1 MKHSPRPA
9 ALFRGLFMSL
19 RSVLPA
25 VACLF
30 AFGSAAIAQNQ
41 YVVFHSGAG
50 NSSTNVY
57 PYLIGGVIQPLQPL
71 VVSGGVFQIVPVP
84 DGTKY
89 YAIADGGTAVTSI
102 QGSFTAPVAVA
113 TAFSGAPKA
122 AVVSP
127 DGTKLF
133 VAAGRV
139 YVISTNSDQVLNPG
153 GLTVAGDPID
163 IRVSWDST
171 RLFVLSRAATASNN
185 FTTLTSFDIV
195 NNYAKLAE
203 ISFPGNPN
211 EAPTGL
217 LIGPNG
223 LLYLSS
229 YARVHEINPDNL
241 TLTANGSMTVFGYP
255 GKGTVTTD
263 GKFIVYPN
271 LTPIFG
277 GNSVIQFELASKS
290 FKYGATPSA
299 EVFKRFFNATL
310 DTDPTKLYGY
320 GNSGRLYE
328 ITLGSQVIIDNASS
342 INAVFGSGPETPV
355 YPNVTFSNEVPPR
368 TIWVT
373 RNITNQDGSSSRELV
388 QMGLPGGSAILQRV
402 LPFTQQMEL
411 SFVTP
416 GVTSGGTRIR
426 GTNLEQTVS
435 GGGKAPLPLIARL
448 IDNAGRGIY
457 RGQITFS
464 SENPAVIFSQAQVV
478 TGSEGWAQT
487 YVTVPTTPGTY
498 KVLAQGG
505 QDVTPTEYSIVVPGI
520 PGGGPGTSQGGIFIF
535 SGNGQLQ
542 RENFPLSEPM
552 TVQILDANGF
562 PLSGQKVVWT
572 QVSGTGPLSGASIEN
587 TTDQEGKAYL
597 QFTTGLVTLPFAA
610 GQDVIEASTAVGKVT
625 FYSTT
630 LALRQPNGSTA
641 GDAQIEY
648 VYPNLSDLNNRNFTL
663 EAGQTLPNAIGV
675 RVADYQGQPIAN
687 VGLQVTTTPPS
698 VYEGTAGPPAGFTAS
713 CATVKL
719 TDPQGNTSCDLK
731 AGNRPGTGTLYVVV
745 GSYRSM
751 ATLNLTITVGK
762 ASQLKLLAGNGQK
775 AKAQTQLP
783 IPLQVQ
789 VTDLGGNPI
798 QGAAVTW
805 SRVGSANFGTFGA
818 ERTATN
824 TAGIAQNSFR
834 TGTVPGKYQI
844 RAQIDNPSGVSG
856 ASPIFVTF
864 DVEIETTLGGLIQ
877 LSGNG
882 QSVGINSAFPQ
893 PLVVQVNDLNGQPL
907 SGVRVD
913 FVAIG
918 SGTVSPAFAT
928 TDTAGRASV
937 TARSGGSA
945 GALTITAT
953 VNTLSTQFAL
963 TVTPPSPTILGT
975 NIVNTASQQVG
986 LTPCGLA
993 TISGVN
999 LLPGVTG
1006 IVQGSQGIGQ
1016 LPTVLGPITGITV
1029 GGITAPIVR
1038 IVNSGGKEMVD
1049 IQTPCEVQPGF
1060 TTVVVNVNGQ
1070 SPATVSTVPVYQYQP
1085 GIFEYDETDGRR
1097 YAVAVKADGSFVSP
1111 SNPAERGSTIRLLA
1125 TGLGQTSPAMGT
1137 NRGGIPNQLVS
1148 ANLIGGVNDAGVRV
1162 VRAET
1167 VNGQIGNYL
1176 VELEIPATTAAGPY
1190 QSVALAIPTGFGD
1203 VIFSNGAYIPIR

>member
-1 MKHSPRPA
+1 M
-9 ALFRGLFMSL
+9 
-19 RSVLPA
+19 
-25 VACLF
+25 
-30 AFGSAAIAQNQ
+30 
-41 YVVFHSGAG
+41 VFHSGAG

-71 VVSGGVFQIVPVP
+71 VVSGGVFQILPVP

-102 QGSFTAPVAVA
+102 QGSFTAPVALA
-113 TAFSGAPKA
+113 TAFAGAPKA

-139 YVISTNSDQVLNPG
+139 YVINTNSDQVLNPTG
-153 GLTVAGDPID
+153 ITVPGDPID

-195 NNYAKLAE
+195 NNYTKLAE

-211 EAPTGL
+211 EAPTGI

-229 YARVHEINPDNL
+229 YARVHEINPTTL
-241 TLTANGSMTVFGYP
+241 TLTATGSITAFGYP
-255 GKGTVTTD
+255 GKGTITAD
-263 GKFIVYPN
+263 GKYIVYPN
-271 LTPIFG
+271 LNPGFG
-277 GNSVIQFELASKS
+277 GNSVMQLELATKT
-290 FKYGATPSA
+290 FKTAAAQS
-299 EVFKRFFNATL
+299 EVFTRFFNATL
-310 DTDPTKLYGY
+310 DADPTKLYGY
-320 GNSGRLYE
+320 ATSGRLYE
-328 ITLGSQVIIDNASS
+328 ITLGSQVIVDNASS
-342 INAVFGSGPETPV
+342 INSVFGTGITAPV

-373 RNITNQDGSSSRELV
+373 RNTTNPDGSSGRELV
-388 QMGLPGGSAILQRV
+388 QMGLPGGSAILQRA

-411 SFVTP
+411 SFVSP

-435 GGGKAPLPLIARL
+435 GGGRAPLPLIARL
-448 IDNAGRGIY
+448 IDNAGRGIF
-457 RGQITFS
+457 RGQITFV
-464 SENPAVIFSQAQVV
+464 SENPAVTFTQPQVV

-487 YVTVPTTPGTY
+487 FVTVPSTPGTY
-498 KVLAQGG
+498 KVVATGG

-520 PGGGPGTSQGGIFIF
+520 VGGGNGSSQGGIFIF

-552 TVQILDANGF
+552 VVQVLDANGI
-562 PLSGQKVVWT
+562 PLSGQRVVWT
-572 QVSGTGPLSGASIEN
+572 QVSGSGPLSGGSIEN
-587 TTDQEGKAYL
+587 NTDQEGKAYL

-648 VYPNLSDLNNRNFTL
+648 IYPNLSDLNNRNFTL
-663 EAGQTLPNAIGV
+663 EAGQTLVNAIGV
-675 RVADYQGQPIAN
+675 RVADYTGQPIAN
-687 VGLQVTTTPPS
+687 VGMQVTTTPPS

-713 CATVKL
+713 CATIKL

-731 AGNRPGTGTLYVVV
+731 AGNRPGSGTLYVIV

-751 ATLNLTITVGK
+751 STLNLTITVGK
-762 ASQLKLLAGNGQK
+762 ASALKILAGNTQK
-775 AKAQTQLP
+775 ARSQTRLLV
-783 IPLQVQ
+783 PLQVQ

-798 QGAAVTW
+798 QGTAVTW
-805 SRVGSANFGTFGA
+805 SRVGPTNFGTFGA

-824 TAGIAQNSFR
+824 TAGIAQNSFT
-834 TGTVPGKYQI
+834 TGTAPGKYQI
-844 RAQIDNPSGVSG
+844 RAQIDNPTAGG
-856 ASPIFVTF
+856 TPIFVVF
-864 DVEIETTLGGLIQ
+864 DVEVETTLGGLVQ
-877 LSGNG
+877 VSGNG
-882 QSVGINSAFPQ
+882 QSVGVNSAFPQ
-893 PLVVQVNDLNGQPL
+893 PLVVQVNDLTGQPL
-907 SGVRVD
+907 PGVRVD

-918 SGTVSPAFAT
+918 SGSVSPAFAT
-928 TDTAGRASV
+928 TDASGRASV
-937 TARSGGSA
+937 TARSGATA
-945 GALTITAT
+945 GALTVTAT
-953 VNTLSTQFAL
+953 VNTLSTQFGL

-993 TISGVN
+993 TISGTN
-999 LLPGVTG
+999 LLPGITG
-1006 IVQGSQGIGQ
+1006 IVQNQGFGQ
-1016 LPTVLGPITGITV
+1016 LPVSLGPVQGITI
-1029 GGITAPIVR
+1029 GGITAPIIR
-1038 IVNSGGKEMVD
+1038 LVNSGGREMID

-1070 SPATVSTVPVYQYQP
+1070 SPATVNTVPVYQYQP
-1085 GIFEYDETDGRR
+1085 GVFEYDETDGRR

-1137 NRGGIPNQLVS
+1137 NRAGVPNQLVL

-1176 VELEIPATTAAGPY
+1176 VEIEIPATTAAGPY
-1190 QSVALAIPTGFGD
+1190 QSVALAIPTGTGD

>member
-1 MKHSPRPA
+1 M
-9 ALFRGLFMSL
+9 
-19 RSVLPA
+19 
-25 VACLF
+25 ACLF

-57 PYLIGGVIQPLQPL
+57 PYLIGAVIQPLQPL
-71 VVSGGVFQIVPVP
+71 VVSGGVFKIVPVP

-133 VAAGRV
+133 VAAGKV
-139 YVISTNSDQVLNPG
+139 YVISTNSDQVLNPTG
-153 GLTVAGDPID
+153 ITVPGEAID
-163 IRVSWDST
+163 IAVSWDST
-171 RLFVLSRAATASNN
+171 RLYVLSRGAVASDTN
-185 FTTLTSFDIV
+185 FTTVTAFDIV
-195 NNYAKLAE
+195 NNYSKQAE
-203 ISFPGNPN
+203 ISFGGNPQQP
-211 EAPTGL
+211 PTGL

-223 LLYLSS
+223 MLYLSAYS
-229 YARVHEINPDNL
+229 RVHEIKPETL
-241 TLTANGSMTVFGYP
+241 TLTASGSISVSGYP
-255 GKGTVTTD
+255 GKGTVTAD
-263 GKFIVYPN
+263 GKYIVFPN
-271 LTPIFG
+271 LTPNFG
-277 GNSVIQFELASKS
+277 GNSVIQLSLDTKS
-290 FKYGATPSA
+290 FKYGAASSEIFTK
-299 EVFKRFFNATL
+299 FWNATL
-310 DTDPTKLYGY
+310 DTSPTKLYGY
-320 GNSGRLYE
+320 STSGRLYE
-328 ITLGSQVIIDNASS
+328 ITLGDQVITDYAAT
-342 INAVFGSGPETPV
+342 INNVFGTGTAAPV
-355 YPNVTFSNEVPPR
+355 YPNVAFSNEVPPR
-368 TIWVT
+368 TIWIT
-373 RNITNQDGSSSRELV
+373 RNITNLDGSSSRELA
-388 QMGLPGGSAILQRV
+388 QMALPGGTAILQRV

-416 GVTSGGTRIR
+416 GVTSGGSRIR

-435 GGGKAPLPLIARL
+435 GGGRAALPLIARM
-448 IDNAGRGIY
+448 IDGAGRGIY
-457 RGQITFS
+457 RGQITYT
-464 SENPAVIFSQAQVV
+464 SENPAVVFSQAQVV
-478 TGSEGWAQT
+478 TGSDGYAQT
-487 YVTVPTTPGTY
+487 FVTVPSTPGVY
-498 KVLAQGG
+498 KVMAQGG
-505 QDVTPTEYSIVVPGI
+505 QDVTPVEYTLTVPGI
-520 PGGGPGTSQGGIFIF
+520 PGGGGGGSQGGIFIF

-552 TVQILDANGF
+552 VVQVLDANGF

-572 QVSGTGPLSGASIEN
+572 QVSGTGLLAGASIEN
-587 TTDQEGKAYL
+587 NTDQEGKAYL
-597 QFTTGLVTLPFAA
+597 QFTTGLVNVPFAA
-610 GQDVIEASTAVGKVT
+610 AQDVIEAATAVGKVT

-630 LALRQPNGSTA
+630 LAIRQPNGALA

-648 VYPNLSDLNNRNFTL
+648 VYPNLNDLNNRNFTL

-675 RVADYQGQPIAN
+675 RVADHTGQPIAN
-687 VGLQVTTTPPS
+687 VGMQVTTTPPS

-713 CATVKL
+713 CATIKL

-731 AGNRPGTGTLYVVV
+731 AGNKPGTSTLYVLV

-751 ATLNLTITVGK
+751 STLNLTITVGK
-762 ASQLKLLAGNGQK
+762 ASQLKILAGNGQK

-798 QGAAVTW
+798 QGTAVTW
-805 SRVGSANFGTFGA
+805 SRVGTANFGTFGA

-834 TGTVPGKYQI
+834 TGTVPGKYQV
-844 RAQIDNPSGVSG
+844 RAQIDNPSGVAG

-864 DVEIETTLGGLIQ
+864 DVEIETTLGGLVQIT
-877 LSGNG
+877 GNG
-882 QSVGINSAFPQ
+882 QSVGTNAPFPQ

-907 SGVRVD
+907 SGIRVD

-918 SGTVSPAFAT
+918 AGTVSPAFAT
-928 TDTAGRASV
+928 TDAAGRASV
-937 TARSGGSA
+937 TARAGGSA
-945 GALTITAT
+945 GSLTITAT
-953 VNTLSTQFAL
+953 VNTLSTQFGL

-993 TISGVN
+993 TISGTN
-999 LLPGVTG
+999 LLPGITG
-1006 IVQGSQGIGQ
+1006 IVQPQGFGQ
-1016 LPTVLGPITGITV
+1016 LPITLGPVTGITI

-1038 IVNSGGKEMVD
+1038 LVNAGGKEMVD

-1060 TTVVVNVNGQ
+1060 ATVVVNVNGQ
-1070 SPATVSTVPVYQYQP
+1070 SPATINSVPVYQYQP
-1085 GIFEYDETDGRR
+1085 GIFEYDESDGRR

-1111 SNPAERGSTIRLLA
+1111 SNPADRGTTIRLLA
-1125 TGLGQTSPAMGT
+1125 TGLGQTSPSMGT
-1137 NRGGIPNQLVS
+1137 NRAGIPNQLVV

-1162 VRAET
+1162 VRAEA
-1167 VNGQIGNYL
+1167 VQGQIGNYL
-1176 VELEIPATTAAGPY
+1176 VEIEIPATTAAGPY
-1190 QSVALAIPTGFGD
+1190 QSVALAIPTGAGE
-1203 VIFSNGAYIPIR
+1203 VTFSNGAYIPIR